1 MLKGCGLGFRV
12 NVKLKLDSEG
22 FQMIVNA
29 VSESTGQ
36 EVGIRLMLKA
46 GVKWQK
52 ARLRLKGLRYGLE
65 VFCFLFGFRMIPKA
79 DATFF
84 VCFKFYRS
92 LRQ

>member
-1 MLKGCGLGFRV
+1 MVILYYRLMLKGCGLGFRV

-22 FQMIVNA
+22 FQMILNT
-29 VSESTGQ
+29 VSESAGQ

-65 VFCFLFGFRMIPKA
+65 VFLFFFLDLG
-79 DATFF
+79 
-84 VCFKFYRS
+84 
-92 LRQ
+92 

>member
-1 MLKGCGLGFRV
+1 MVILYYRLMLKGCGLGFRV

-22 FQMIVNA
+22 FQMILNT
-29 VSESTGQ
+29 VSESAGQ

-65 VFCFLFGFRMIPKA
+65 VCF
-79 DATFF
+79 FF
-84 VCFKFYRS
+84 WI
-92 LRQ
+92 